1 MTRQRI
7 QLAPAWIL
15 KAAPYGDSSL
25 LIEAF
30 TRDQG
35 RVGLIARGA
44 RGPKAKARG
53 LLQAFR
59 PLLLSW
65 TSSGDLGALT
75 ATEPAG
81 LELSLAG
88 EAVFSGWYLN
98 ELLLRLLQRHDAH
111 PAVFDAYATALV
123 GLSAAIE
130 PSLRI
135 FELRLLAELGFGLDL
150 PDDLAPAAWYRYEA
164 DRGAVP
170 VSAAEPGAIPGS
182 ALVALRDETLVRP
195 EDLRV
200 ARHLLR
206 GALAPHLGT
215 RPLASAVMLRDLRRA
230 ARDRNTDE
238 AVVPLSAR

>member
-1 MTRQRI
+1 MSRQRI

-30 TRDQG
+30 AREQG

-53 LLQAFR
+53 LLQPFR

-65 TSSGDLGALT
+65 NSSGDLGALT

-81 LELSLAG
+81 PELALPG

-111 PAVFDAYATALV
+111 PAVFDAYVAALH
-123 GLSAAIE
+123 GLGTDLE

-150 PDDLAPAAWYRYEA
+150 PDDLDSTGWYRYEA
-164 DRGAVP
+164 DHGAVP
-170 VSAAEPGAIPGS
+170 VARAESGAVSGS
-182 ALVALRDETLVRP
+182 ALIALRDQTLVRP

-200 ARHLLR
+200 ARSLLR
-206 GALAPHLGT
+206 EALAPHLGA
-215 RPLASAVMLRDLRRA
+215 RPLASAIMLRDIRRT
-230 ARDRNTDE
+230 ARTRKSD
-238 AVVPLSAR
+238 

>member
-1 MTRQRI
+1 MSRQRI

-30 TRDQG
+30 TREQG

-44 RGPKAKARG
+44 RGPKAKTRG
-53 LLQAFR
+53 LLQPFR

-65 TSSGDLGALT
+65 NASGDLGALT
-75 ATEPAG
+75 ATESAG
-81 LELSLAG
+81 LELGLAG

-111 PAVFDAYATALV
+111 PAVFDAYGTALE
-123 GLSAAIE
+123 GLGRDLE

-135 FELRLLAELGFGLDL
+135 FELHLLAELGFGLDL
-150 PDDLAPAAWYRYEA
+150 PDDLEPADWYRYEA
-164 DRGAVP
+164 DLGAIP
-170 VSAAEPGAIPGS
+170 VAPADPEAIPGS
-182 ALVALRDETLVRP
+182 ALIALRDETLVRP

-200 ARHLLR
+200 ARTLLR
-206 GALAPHLGT
+206 EALAPHLGA
-215 RPLASAVMLRDLRRA
+215 RPLASAVMLRELRRA
-230 ARDRNTDE
+230 ARDRK
-238 AVVPLSAR
+238 PG